1 MGMREA
7 GRLFKKTRIDSG
19 LRILSERHPT
29 VKSVSVGV
37 WVDVGS
43 RHETP
48 ELAGLS
54 HLIEHMTF
62 KGTER
67 RTARQIVAEFESR
80 GGAVNAFTSREHTCY
95 YAKVLGTHLPVAI
108 DVLSDIVRHSR
119 YDKGE
124 LKREQKVIFE
134 EIKDVRDTP
143 SDWVHDLFA
152 ETHWGKKSLGLPVLG
167 VRQSVGRA
175 ERASILQ
182 YRRRHYTPSRI
193 VVAAC
198 GDVDHKELV
207 RLTRKHL
214 GDWHNGG
221 GVGPGTALPSV
232 KGGLKVFVHR
242 SAQAHVVLGFPSL
255 PYDHVEKFPL
265 LLLQQ
270 LFGGGMSSRLF
281 QRIREELSLAYSV
294 YSFQDSYRDCGVF
307 GLYLGTDPKTAAK
320 AAAASAVELG
330 RLRKGDFSKTE
341 IESAREQIKGQ
352 LVLGLENT
360 SSKMNRIARQELYLG
375 RQVSLTD
382 TLKRIDAVKMESV
395 IELAKRMISR
405 KRLTAVAVGP
415 LPENLLSEV
424 DWSPLG

>member
-1 MGMREA
+1 MS
-7 GRLFKKTRIDSG
+7 SG
-19 LRILSERHPT
+19 LRILSERHPS
-29 VKSVSVGV
+29 VKSVAVGV

-43 RHETP
+43 RHESP

-62 KGTER
+62 KGTRR

-80 GGAVNAFTSREHTCY
+80 GGGVNAFTSREHTCY
-95 YAKVLGTHLPVAI
+95 YAKMMGSHLPVAI
-108 DVLSDIVRHSR
+108 DVLADIVCHSR
-119 YDKGE
+119 YDEGE

-134 EIKDVRDTP
+134 EIKDVHDTP

-167 VRQSVGRA
+167 KRTTVGRA
-175 ERASILQ
+175 ERDHILR
-182 YRRRHYTPSRI
+182 YRRRHYTPKRI
-193 VVAAC
+193 VIAAC
-198 GDVDHKELV
+198 GDVNHAEFVRLV
-207 RLTRKHL
+207 RKHF
-214 GDWHNGG
+214 GKFENGQ
-221 GVGPGTALPSV
+221 GVGPGTAHPGV
-232 KGGLKVFVHR
+232 KGGLKVIVHR

-255 PYDHVEKFPL
+255 PYEHERKFSL

-320 AAAASAVELG
+320 AAQASAVELG
-330 RLRKGDFSKTE
+330 RLRKGDFTETE
-341 IESAREQIKGQ
+341 IESAREQLKGQ

-360 SSKMNRIARQELYLG
+360 SSRMNRIARQELYLG
-375 RQVSLTD
+375 RQVSLSD
-382 TLKRIDAVKMESV
+382 TLKRIDAVKRDTV
-395 IELAKRMISR
+395 AELAKAMISR
-405 KRLTAVAVGP
+405 QRLTAVAVGP